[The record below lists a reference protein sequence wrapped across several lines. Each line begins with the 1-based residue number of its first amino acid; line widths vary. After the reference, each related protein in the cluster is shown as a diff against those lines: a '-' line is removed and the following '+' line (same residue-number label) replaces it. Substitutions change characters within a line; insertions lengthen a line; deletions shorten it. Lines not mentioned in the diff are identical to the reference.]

1 MLEATSASAVSTTEA
16 PSVPALP
23 QSEAAIS
30 DHNTVAWCLED
41 KVLID
46 CLGFFKSH
54 ASHSRNVGGAA
65 HRGTSRWG
73 MGRHYHTNS
82 WNWPK
87 LSDLLS
93 KHSLEGGSLQ
103 IFQSSKIVT
112 ESESVRVCQWKCYVD
127 EASWHFLPALFPVFC
142 FWRFW
147 GDTWGSS
154 GCPYECL
161 SLNSNNFTKIYL
173 VIEF

>member
-103 IFQSSKIVT
+103 IYSRVPKLLQSQSQSGSASGSATWMKPPGT
-112 ESESVRVCQWKCYVD
+112 SYLPSSLYSVFED
-127 EASWHFLPALFPVFC
+127 FEEIPEAHLAAHMSV
-142 FWRFW
+142 
-147 GDTWGSS
+147 
-154 GCPYECL
+154 
-161 SLNSNNFTKIYL
+161 YL
-173 VIEF
+173 